1 MTVQTS
7 YKLSPAAKSLREID
21 LLKEPI
27 LLRMGIDHDEIPDGL
42 SKAVKILGFEGVKDD
57 AAILSDSS
65 GQKFEM
71 HEAPLCTLAV
81 LINPVHRGRDKR
93 LLDWLKSR
101 GIVDEPAVFE
111 WHSGK
116 EIETAG
122 LIIQKLVTL
131 LSFDARKI
139 TQSNRELLALRT
151 LNDNLQNRFAAVES
165 FVDRQGLQPFDLAFS
180 NEPVSSS
187 SRANVL
193 ADASY
198 DGLSQILPVASAG
211 VSAVAIHF
219 ERLVRRDDATLNAQ
233 LVTLEDMCIVESW
246 AVPLSKLGL
255 GWNYLGLSRT
265 LAGLRRT
272 LSLRLR
278 IDGIDDEMPLLS
290 LGGLQPL
297 EMFQV
302 RDAANDAPLLKNSLA
317 LQIWCG
323 MPGILLPSWANYLP
337 AQSREAG
344 DGGFREIPMATGIL
358 ELADLSNTDEI
369 SFEFAAIL
377 PLPEERAIGC
387 HPPSS
392 GVTIGHIPAACPP
405 NILRVSSTAV
415 IDNEESKDVDFA
427 LVIASDIQSAR
438 QLLDEQRQPVS
449 GEGFSGWVSVAPGE
463 EPRLNA
469 FITEQVRVWQNIYI
483 ATRMKNKPGDNA
495 FAWAKFRNI
504 SLMVNG

>member
-101 GIVDEPAVFE
+101 GIVDEPTVFE

-122 LIIQKLVTL
+122 LIIQKLVSL

-246 AVPLSKLGL
+246 EVPLSKLGQ

-302 RDAANDAPLLKNSLA
+302 RDAANDSPLLKNSLA

-405 NILRVSSTAV
+405 NILRVSSSAV

-427 LVIASDIQSAR
+427 LVIASDVQNAR